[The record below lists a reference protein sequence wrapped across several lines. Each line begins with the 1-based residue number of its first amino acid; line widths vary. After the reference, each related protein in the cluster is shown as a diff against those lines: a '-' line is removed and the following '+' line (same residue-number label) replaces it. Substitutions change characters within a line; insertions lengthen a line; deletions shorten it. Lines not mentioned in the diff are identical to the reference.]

1 MESAKIYTHL
11 VTIVIVIIVIK
22 GFRLKGCFRGHSIYN
37 NKYIYLLL
45 YILWGIFHPK
55 CLMTFMTMTIMTTS
69 VPKIK
74 NGMYIDFVE
83 IFSKKIRK
91 PQWEC
96 CTFADGKRWKSCAAA
111 DAQIFFRRREFQSI
125 IRSALVT
132 LLQRR
137 QPTKR
142 IINYQLT
149 TWLTLKH
156 NRHL

>member
-1 MESAKIYTHL
+1 MESAKIYTYL

-22 GFRLKGCFRGHSIYN
+22 GFRLKGCFQGHSIYN
-37 NKYIYLLL
+37 NKYIYY
-45 YILWGIFHPK
+45 YIYYEPYFHPK

-83 IFSKKIRK
+83 FFSKKFVNRNENVVPLQTYSDGENRAQRPMHK
-91 PQWEC
+91 
-96 CTFADGKRWKSCAAA
+96 FSSADENFS
-111 DAQIFFRRREFQSI
+111 QLSI

-149 TWLTLKH
+149 T
-156 NRHL
+156 